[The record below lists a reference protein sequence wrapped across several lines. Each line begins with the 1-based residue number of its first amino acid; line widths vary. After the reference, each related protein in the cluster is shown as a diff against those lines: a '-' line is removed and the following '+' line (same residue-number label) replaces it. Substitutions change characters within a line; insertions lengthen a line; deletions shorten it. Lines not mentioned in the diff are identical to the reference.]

1 MGGHPPRGICGA
13 LAARGGRRGF
23 RPSRLARRWQ
33 RADVEEY
40 PRRMGE
46 IVKVDCKLTGLSGN
60 EIYCMRL
67 KGLTPSGVVIGNSIQ
82 SMGLLGGVRSAF
94 RGIVGGEIPDV
105 TRMIHEGGE
114 AAFVRMRA
122 EADREQVHG
131 VVGVSSELRNLSGNS
146 EFLFVGSGVSGAQGT
161 ALFTSSGDA
170 QELYCHM
177 DAGYEPREFVFGNI
191 AYSVGAVGGIAGTLK
206 TLVRGEIKEFSDVF
220 NETRHHALE
229 RLVAHARAVR
239 ANAVVG
245 VRTNVLHFAGFH
257 EMYMAGTA
265 AFHPALPPEFQS
277 APVTSDLTGEELWGM
292 TQLGYM
298 PIKLLIS
305 TSVYSLGAIGGIK
318 AAFRSFVKGEIG
330 DLTTLIYDAR
340 EHVFDRLKSEA
351 AAVGA
356 EEVVGIKTYIIELGS
371 SLVEIFAVGT
381 AIRKQ
386 SGMTV
391 KTQTLPAQAII
402 RDRDTWLS
410 GSGGFDVTSIRA
422 GG

>member
-1 MGGHPPRGICGA
+1 MGIE
-13 LAARGGRRGF
+13 
-23 RPSRLARRWQ
+23 
-33 RADVEEY
+33 V
-40 PRRMGE
+40 
-46 IVKVDCKLTGLSGN
+46 KLTGLSGN

-67 KGLTPSGVVIGNSIQ
+67 KGLTPGGVVIGNSIQ
-82 SMGLLGGVRSAF
+82 SMGFLGGVRSAF

-105 TRMIHEGGE
+105 TNMIHEGRE

-131 VVGVSSELRNLSGNS
+131 VVGVNSELRNLSGNS
-146 EFLFVGSGVSGAQGT
+146 EFLFVGSGVTGAQGT
-161 ALFTSSGDA
+161 ALFTSAGDA

-206 TLVRGEIKEFSDVF
+206 TLIRGEIKEFSDVF

-229 RLVAHARAVR
+229 RLVSHAKAVK

-265 AFHPALPPEFQS
+265 AYHPSLPPQCQA
-277 APVTSDLTGEELWGM
+277 APVTSDLTGEEMWGLA
-292 TQLGYM
+292 QLGYM

-340 EHVFDRLKSEA
+340 EHVFERLKREA
-351 AAVGA
+351 AAIGA

-381 AIRKQ
+381 AIRKLP
-386 SGMTV
+386 GMGV
-391 KTQTLPAQAII
+391 KTQMLPAQAII
-402 RDRDTWLS
+402 RDKDTWLS
-410 GSGGFDVTSIRA
+410 GSGGFDSATIRA

>member
-1 MGGHPPRGICGA
+1 M
-13 LAARGGRRGF
+13 
-23 RPSRLARRWQ
+23 
-33 RADVEEY
+33 
-40 PRRMGE
+40 
-46 IVKVDCKLTGLSGN
+46 KVDCKLTGLSGN

-82 SMGLLGGVRSAF
+82 SMGILGGVRSAF

-105 TRMIHEGGE
+105 TNMIHEGRE

-131 VVGVSSELRNLSGNS
+131 VVGVNSELRNLSGNS
-146 EFLFVGSGVSGAQGT
+146 EFLFVGSGVTGAQGT
-161 ALFTSSGDA
+161 TLFTSSGDA

-391 KTQTLPAQAII
+391 KTQALPAQAII
-402 RDRDTWLS
+402 RDKDTWLS

>member
-1 MGGHPPRGICGA
+1 MA
-13 LAARGGRRGF
+13 
-23 RPSRLARRWQ
+23 
-33 RADVEEY
+33 VE
-40 PRRMGE
+40 
-46 IVKVDCKLTGLSGN
+46 CKLTGLSGN

-67 KGLTPSGVVIGNSIQ
+67 KGLIPSGVVIGNSIQ
-82 SMGLLGGVRSAF
+82 SMGFLGGVRSAF

-105 TRMIHEGGE
+105 TNMIHEGRE

-131 VVGVSSELRNLSGNS
+131 VVGVNSELRNLSGNS
-146 EFLFVGSGVSGAQGT
+146 EFLFVGSGVIGGPGT
-161 ALFTSSGDA
+161 ALFTSAGDA

-206 TLVRGEIKEFSDVF
+206 TLIRGEIKEFSDVF

-229 RLVAHARAVR
+229 RLVAHAKAVR

-245 VRTNVLHFAGFH
+245 VRTSVLHFAGFH

-265 AFHPALPPEFQS
+265 AFHPLLPPGSQA

-292 TQLGYM
+292 SQLGYM

-356 EEVVGIKTYIIELGS
+356 EEVVGIKTYIVELGS

-381 AIRKQ
+381 AIRKLP
-386 SGMTV
+386 GMGV
-391 KTQTLPAQAII
+391 NTQTLPAQAII
-402 RDRDTWLS
+402 RDKDTWLS
-410 GSGGFDVTSIRA
+410 GSGGFDLASIRA

>member
-1 MGGHPPRGICGA
+1 MG
-13 LAARGGRRGF
+13 
-23 RPSRLARRWQ
+23 
-33 RADVEEY
+33 
-40 PRRMGE
+40 
-46 IVKVDCKLTGLSGN
+46 VDCKLTGLSGN

-67 KGLTPSGVVIGNSIQ
+67 KGLTPSAVVIGNSIQ
-82 SMGLLGGVRSAF
+82 SMGFLGGVRSAF

-105 TRMIHEGGE
+105 TNMIHAGRQ
-114 AAFVRMRA
+114 AAFARMRA

-131 VVGVSSELRNLSGNS
+131 VVGVNSELRNLSGNS
-146 EFLFVGSGVSGAQGT
+146 EFLFVGSGVIGAQGT

-177 DAGYEPREFVFGNI
+177 DAGYEPRELVFGNI

-206 TLVRGEIKEFSDVF
+206 TLVRGEITEFSDVF

-229 RLVAHARAVR
+229 RLVAHAKAVR

-245 VRTNVLHFAGFH
+245 VRTTVLHFAGFH

-265 AFHPALPPEFQS
+265 AFHPLLPAQFQS
-277 APVTSDLTGEELWGM
+277 APVTSDLTGEELWSM
-292 TQLGYM
+292 AQLGYM

-318 AAFRSFVKGEIG
+318 AAFRSFVKGEIS

-340 EHVFDRLKSEA
+340 EHVFERLKTEA
-351 AAVGA
+351 AAAGA

-371 SLVEIFAVGT
+371 SLIEIFAVGT
-381 AIRKQ
+381 AIRKLP
-386 SGMTV
+386 GMGV
-391 KTQTLPAQAII
+391 KTQMLPAQAII
-402 RDRDTWLS
+402 RDKDTWLS
-410 GSGGFDVTSIRA
+410 GSGGFDLTSIRA

>member
-1 MGGHPPRGICGA
+1 MGT
-13 LAARGGRRGF
+13 
-23 RPSRLARRWQ
+23 
-33 RADVEEY
+33 
-40 PRRMGE
+40 
-46 IVKVDCKLTGLSGN
+46 DCKLSGLSGN

-82 SMGLLGGVRSAF
+82 SMGFLGGVRSAF

-105 TRMIHEGGE
+105 TNMIHEGRQ

-131 VVGVSSELRNLSGNS
+131 VVGVSSELRSLSGNS
-146 EFLFVGSGVSGAQGT
+146 EFLFVGSGVAGAQGT
-161 ALFTSSGDA
+161 KLFTSAGDA

-177 DAGYEPREFVFGNI
+177 DAGYEPRDFVFGNI

-229 RLVAHARAVR
+229 RLTSHARTVG

-265 AFHPALPPEFQS
+265 AHHPQLPAQFQS

-305 TSVYSLGAIGGIK
+305 TSVYSLGAVGGIK

-351 AAVGA
+351 AALGA

-371 SLVEIFAVGT
+371 NLVEIFAVGT
-381 AIRKQ
+381 AVKKLA
-386 SGMTV
+386 GMRVETE
-391 KTQTLPAQAII
+391 TLPAQAII
-402 RDRDTWLS
+402 RDKDTWLS

>member
-1 MGGHPPRGICGA
+1 MRT
-13 LAARGGRRGF
+13 
-23 RPSRLARRWQ
+23 
-33 RADVEEY
+33 
-40 PRRMGE
+40 
-46 IVKVDCKLTGLSGN
+46 DCRLTGLSGN

-67 KGLTPSGVVIGNSIQ
+67 KGLTPGGVVIGNSIQ

-105 TRMIHEGGE
+105 TNMIHEGRE

-131 VVGVSSELRNLSGNS
+131 VVGVSSELRGLGGNS
-146 EFLFVGSGVSGAQGT
+146 EFLFVGSGVSRAQGT
-161 ALFTSSGDA
+161 TLFTSAGDA

-177 DAGYEPREFVFGNI
+177 DAGYEPKEFVFGNI
-191 AYSVGAVGGIAGTLK
+191 AYSVGAVGGIAGALK
-206 TLVRGEIKEFSDVF
+206 TLLRGEIKEFSDVF
-220 NETRHHALE
+220 NETRHHALQ
-229 RLVAHARAVR
+229 RLVAHAKAVR

-265 AFHPALPPEFQS
+265 AFHPLLPAECQS
-277 APVTSDLTGEELWGM
+277 DPVTSDLTGEELWAM

-298 PIKLLIS
+298 PVKLLIS

-318 AAFRSFVKGEIG
+318 AAFRSFAKGEIG

-340 EHVFDRLKSEA
+340 EHVFERLKSEA
-351 AAVGA
+351 RAAGA

-371 SLVEIFAVGT
+371 SLVEIFSVGT
-381 AIRKQ
+381 AVRKLQ
-386 SGMTV
+386 GIGV

-402 RDRDTWLS
+402 RDKDTWLS
-410 GSGGFDVTSIRA
+410 GSGGFDLTSIRA
-422 GG
+422 GE

>member
-1 MGGHPPRGICGA
+1 M
-13 LAARGGRRGF
+13 
-23 RPSRLARRWQ
+23 SR
-33 RADVEEY
+33 VE
-40 PRRMGE
+40 P
-46 IVKVDCKLTGLSGN
+46 KLTGLSGN

-82 SMGLLGGVRSAF
+82 SMGFLGGIRSAF

-105 TRMIHEGGE
+105 TRMIHEGRE
-114 AAFVRMRA
+114 AALQRMRA
-122 EADREQVHG
+122 EADREGVHG
-131 VVGVSSELRNLSGNS
+131 VVGVTSELRNLSGNS
-146 EFLFVGSGVSGAQGT
+146 EFLFVGSGVSGQEGAVR
-161 ALFTSSGDA
+161 FTSAHDA

-191 AYSVGAVGGIAGTLK
+191 AYSVGAVSGIAGTLK

-229 RLVAHARAVR
+229 RAVSQARAAK

-245 VRTNVLHFAGFH
+245 IRTNVLHFAGFH
-257 EMYMAGTA
+257 EMFMSGTA
-265 AFHPALPPEFQS
+265 AFHPLLPPGNMN

-292 TQLGYM
+292 TQMGYV

-318 AAFRSFVKGEIG
+318 AAFKGFIRGEIS

-340 EHVFDRLKSEA
+340 EHVFDRIKREA
-351 AAVGA
+351 AALGA

-381 AIRKQ
+381 AVRKMGGLGVATPQ
-386 SGMTV
+386 
-391 KTQTLPAQAII
+391 LPAQAVI
-402 RDRDTWLS
+402 RDKDTWMS
-410 GSGGFDVTSIRA
+410 GAGGFDLASIRA

>member
-1 MGGHPPRGICGA
+1 MKIN
-13 LAARGGRRGF
+13 
-23 RPSRLARRWQ
+23 
-33 RADVEEY
+33 
-40 PRRMGE
+40 
-46 IVKVDCKLTGLSGN
+46 CKLTGLSGN

-82 SMGLLGGVRSAF
+82 SMGILGGVRSAF

-105 TRMIHEGGE
+105 TNMIHEGRE

-131 VVGVSSELRNLSGNS
+131 VVGVNSELRNLSGNS
-146 EFLFVGSGVSGAQGT
+146 EFLFVGSGVTGAQGT
-161 ALFTSSGDA
+161 TLFTSSGDA

-220 NETRHHALE
+220 NETRHHALD

-402 RDRDTWLS
+402 RDKDTWLS

>member
-1 MGGHPPRGICGA
+1 M
-13 LAARGGRRGF
+13 
-23 RPSRLARRWQ
+23 
-33 RADVEEY
+33 RADC
-40 PRRMGE
+40 R
-46 IVKVDCKLTGLSGN
+46 LTGLSGN

-82 SMGLLGGVRSAF
+82 SMGFLGGVRSAF

-105 TRMIHEGGE
+105 TSMIHEGRE

-131 VVGVSSELRNLSGNS
+131 VVGVNSELRNLSGNS
-146 EFLFVGSGVSGAQGT
+146 EFLFVGSGVTGAQGT
-161 ALFTSSGDA
+161 AMFTSAGDA

-177 DAGYEPREFVFGNI
+177 DAGYEPRDFVFGNI

-229 RLVAHARAVR
+229 RLVTHAKAVR

-245 VRTNVLHFAGFH
+245 VRTSVLHFAGFH
-257 EMYMAGTA
+257 EMFMAGTA
-265 AFHPALPPEFQS
+265 AYHPQLPAEFQS

-292 TQLGYM
+292 AQLGYM

-340 EHVFDRLKSEA
+340 EHVFDRMKREA

-381 AIRKQ
+381 AVRQ
-386 SGMTV
+386 LPGMGV

-402 RDRDTWLS
+402 RDKDTWLS

>member
-1 MGGHPPRGICGA
+1 MA
-13 LAARGGRRGF
+13 
-23 RPSRLARRWQ
+23 
-33 RADVEEY
+33 VE
-40 PRRMGE
+40 
-46 IVKVDCKLTGLSGN
+46 CKLTGLSGN

-67 KGLTPSGVVIGNSIQ
+67 QGLTPSGVLIGNSIQ
-82 SMGLLGGVRSAF
+82 SMGFLGGVRSAF

-105 TRMIHEGGE
+105 TNMIHEGRE
-114 AAFVRMRA
+114 AAFDRMRA
-122 EADREQVHG
+122 EANREQVHG
-131 VVGVSSELRNLSGNS
+131 VVGVTSELRSLAGNS
-146 EFLFVGSGVSGAQGT
+146 EFLFVGSGVTRAQGST
-161 ALFTSSGDA
+161 LFTSAGDA

-177 DAGYEPREFVFGNI
+177 DAGYDPREFVFGNI

-220 NETRHHALE
+220 NATRHHALE
-229 RLVAHARAVR
+229 RLVAHAKAVQ

-245 VRTNVLHFAGFH
+245 VRTTVLQFAGFH
-257 EMYMAGTA
+257 EMYMSGTA
-265 AFHPALPPEFQS
+265 AFHAQLPAQTRN

-292 TQLGYM
+292 AQLGYM

-340 EHVFDRLKSEA
+340 EQVFDRVKSEA
-351 AAVGA
+351 AALGA

-381 AIRKQ
+381 AVRKL
-386 SGMTV
+386 SGMGV

-402 RDRDTWLS
+402 RDKDTWLS
-410 GSGGFDVTSIRA
+410 GSGGFDLTAIRA

>member
-1 MGGHPPRGICGA
+1 MA
-13 LAARGGRRGF
+13 
-23 RPSRLARRWQ
+23 
-33 RADVEEY
+33 
-40 PRRMGE
+40 
-46 IVKVDCKLTGLSGN
+46 VDCKLTGLSGN

-67 KGLTPSGVVIGNSIQ
+67 KGLIPSGVVIGNSIQ
-82 SMGLLGGVRSAF
+82 SMGILGGVRSAF

-105 TRMIHEGGE
+105 TNMIHEGRE

-122 EADREQVHG
+122 EADRERVHG
-131 VVGVSSELRNLSGNS
+131 VVGVTSELRSLSGNS
-146 EFLFVGSGVSGAQGT
+146 EFLFVGSGVTGAQGT
-161 ALFTSSGDA
+161 ALFTSAGDA
-170 QELYCHM
+170 QELFCHM

-229 RLVAHARAVR
+229 RLVRHAKAVR

-265 AFHPALPPEFQS
+265 AFHPLLPAESQTM
-277 APVTSDLTGEELWGM
+277 PVTSDLTGEELWGM
-292 TQLGYM
+292 AQLGYM

-340 EHVFDRLKSEA
+340 EHVFERLKREA

-356 EEVVGIKTYIIELGS
+356 EEVVGIKTYIIEIGS

-381 AIRKQ
+381 AVRKL
-386 SGMTV
+386 SGMGV

-402 RDRDTWLS
+402 RDKDTWLS
-410 GSGGFDVTSIRA
+410 GAGSFDLTSTRA

>member
-1 MGGHPPRGICGA
+1 MRT
-13 LAARGGRRGF
+13 
-23 RPSRLARRWQ
+23 
-33 RADVEEY
+33 
-40 PRRMGE
+40 
-46 IVKVDCKLTGLSGN
+46 DCRLTGLSGN

-82 SMGLLGGVRSAF
+82 SMGFLGGVRSAF

-105 TRMIHEGGE
+105 TNMIHEGRE

-131 VVGVSSELRNLSGNS
+131 VVGVSSELRGLGGNS
-146 EFLFVGSGVSGAQGT
+146 EFLFVGSGVSRAQGT
-161 ALFTSSGDA
+161 TLFTSAGDA

-177 DAGYEPREFVFGNI
+177 DAGYEPKEFVFGNI

-206 TLVRGEIKEFSDVF
+206 TLLRGEIKEFSDVF
-220 NETRHHALE
+220 NETRHHALQ
-229 RLVAHARAVR
+229 RLVAHAKAVR

-265 AFHPALPPEFQS
+265 AFHPLLPAECQS
-277 APVTSDLTGEELWGM
+277 DPVTSDLTGEELWAM

-298 PIKLLIS
+298 PVKLLIS

-340 EHVFDRLKSEA
+340 EHVFERLKSEA
-351 AAVGA
+351 GAVGA

-381 AIRKQ
+381 AVRKLQ
-386 SGMTV
+386 GIGV
-391 KTQTLPAQAII
+391 KTQSLPPQAII
-402 RDRDTWLS
+402 RDKDTWLS
-410 GSGGFDVTSIRA
+410 GSGGFELTSIRA
-422 GG
+422 GE

>member
-1 MGGHPPRGICGA
+1 M
-13 LAARGGRRGF
+13 
-23 RPSRLARRWQ
+23 
-33 RADVEEY
+33 RA
-40 PRRMGE
+40 
-46 IVKVDCKLTGLSGN
+46 DCKLTGLSGN

-67 KGLTPSGVVIGNSIQ
+67 KGLIPSGVVIGNSIQ
-82 SMGLLGGVRSAF
+82 SMGFLGGVRSAF

-105 TRMIHEGGE
+105 TSMIHEGRE

-131 VVGVSSELRNLSGNS
+131 VVGVNSELRNLSGNS
-146 EFLFVGSGVSGAQGT
+146 EFLFVGSGVTGAQGT
-161 ALFTSSGDA
+161 AMFTSAGDA

-177 DAGYEPREFVFGNI
+177 DAGYEPKEFVFGNI

-220 NETRHHALE
+220 NETRHHALD
-229 RLVAHARAVR
+229 RLVTHAKAVR

-257 EMYMAGTA
+257 EMFMAGTA
-265 AFHPALPPEFQS
+265 AYHPQLPPEFQS

-340 EHVFDRLKSEA
+340 EHVFDRMKREA

-381 AIRKQ
+381 AVRRLP
-386 SGMTV
+386 GLGV

-402 RDRDTWLS
+402 RDKDTWLS

>member
-1 MGGHPPRGICGA
+1 MA
-13 LAARGGRRGF
+13 
-23 RPSRLARRWQ
+23 
-33 RADVEEY
+33 VE
-40 PRRMGE
+40 
-46 IVKVDCKLTGLSGN
+46 CKLTGLSGN

-67 KGLTPSGVVIGNSIQ
+67 QGLTPSGVLIGNSIQ
-82 SMGLLGGVRSAF
+82 SMGFLGGVRSAF

-105 TRMIHEGGE
+105 TNMIHEGRE
-114 AAFVRMRA
+114 AAFDRMRT
-122 EADREQVHG
+122 EANREQVHG
-131 VVGVSSELRNLSGNS
+131 VVGVSSELRSLAGNS
-146 EFLFVGSGVSGAQGT
+146 EFLFVGSGVTRAQGST
-161 ALFTSSGDA
+161 LFTSAGDA

-177 DAGYEPREFVFGNI
+177 DAGYDPREFVFGNI

-220 NETRHHALE
+220 NATRHHALE
-229 RLVAHARAVR
+229 RLVAHAKAVR

-245 VRTNVLHFAGFH
+245 VRTTVLQFAGFH
-257 EMYMAGTA
+257 EMYMSGTA
-265 AFHPALPPEFQS
+265 AFHAQLPSQTQN

-292 TQLGYM
+292 AQLGYM

-340 EHVFDRLKSEA
+340 EQVFDRVKSEA
-351 AAVGA
+351 AALGA

-381 AIRKQ
+381 AVRKL
-386 SGMTV
+386 SGMGV
-391 KTQTLPAQAII
+391 KTQMLPAQAII
-402 RDRDTWLS
+402 RDKDTWLS
-410 GSGGFDVTSIRA
+410 GSGGFDLTAIRA

>member
-1 MGGHPPRGICGA
+1 
-13 LAARGGRRGF
+13 
-23 RPSRLARRWQ
+23 
-33 RADVEEY
+33 
-40 PRRMGE
+40 
-46 IVKVDCKLTGLSGN
+46 
-60 EIYCMRL
+60 MRL
-67 KGLTPSGVVIGNSIQ
+67 KGFTPSGVVIGNSIQ
-82 SMGLLGGVRSAF
+82 SMGFLGGVRSAF

-105 TRMIHEGGE
+105 TQMIHEGR
-114 AAFVRMRA
+114 AAAYTRMRA

-131 VVGVSSELRNLSGNS
+131 VVGVNAELRNLSGNS
-146 EFLFVGSGVSGAQGT
+146 EFLFVGSGVSGGPGT
-161 ALFTSSGDA
+161 APFTSAGDA

-177 DAGYEPREFVFGNI
+177 DCGYDPKELVFGNI

-220 NETRHHALE
+220 NETRHHALD
-229 RLVAHARAVR
+229 RLVTHAKAVG

-265 AFHPALPPEFQS
+265 AFHALLPPATLTS
-277 APVTSDLTGEELWGM
+277 PVTSDLTGEELWGM

-318 AAFRSFVKGEIG
+318 AAFQSLVRGELG
-330 DLTTLIYDAR
+330 DLTTLIYEAR
-340 EHVFDRLKSEA
+340 EHVFERLKKDA

-356 EEVVGIKTYIIELGS
+356 EEVVGIKTYIVELGS

-381 AIRKQ
+381 AVAKLA
-386 SGMTV
+386 GMDV
-391 KTQTLPAQAII
+391 KTPTLPAQAII
-402 RDRDTWLS
+402 RDKDTWVN
-410 GSGGFDVTSIRA
+410 GPGGFEIQTLRA

>member
-1 MGGHPPRGICGA
+1 MPA
-13 LAARGGRRGF
+13 
-23 RPSRLARRWQ
+23 
-33 RADVEEY
+33 
-40 PRRMGE
+40 
-46 IVKVDCKLTGLSGN
+46 DCKLTGLSGN

-82 SMGLLGGVRSAF
+82 SMGFLGGVRSAF

-105 TRMIHEGGE
+105 TSMIHEGRE

-131 VVGVSSELRNLSGNS
+131 VVGVNSELRNLSGNS
-146 EFLFVGSGVSGAQGT
+146 EFLFVGSGVTGAQGT
-161 ALFTSSGDA
+161 AMFTSAGDA

-177 DAGYEPREFVFGNI
+177 DAGYEPRDFVFGNI

-229 RLVAHARAVR
+229 RLVTHAKAVR

-245 VRTNVLHFAGFH
+245 VRTSVLHFAGFH
-257 EMYMAGTA
+257 EMFMAGTA
-265 AFHPALPPEFQS
+265 AYHPQLPAEFQS

-340 EHVFDRLKSEA
+340 EHVFDRMKREA

-381 AIRKQ
+381 AVRRLP
-386 SGMTV
+386 GMGV

-402 RDRDTWLS
+402 RDKDTWLS

>member
-1 MGGHPPRGICGA
+1 MQIEP
-13 LAARGGRRGF
+13 
-23 RPSRLARRWQ
+23 
-33 RADVEEY
+33 
-40 PRRMGE
+40 
-46 IVKVDCKLTGLSGN
+46 KLTGLSGN

-82 SMGLLGGVRSAF
+82 SMGFLGGVRSAF

-105 TRMIHEGGE
+105 TGMIRAGRE
-114 AAFVRMRA
+114 AAFERMRA
-122 EADREQVHG
+122 EAKREGVHG
-131 VVGVSSELRNLSGNS
+131 VVGVTSELRSLGGNS
-146 EFLFVGSGVSGAQGT
+146 EFLFVGSGVSGAPG
-161 ALFTSSGDA
+161 AAAFTSAGDA

-229 RLVAHARAVR
+229 RVVSHAKTAG

-245 VRTNVLHFAGFH
+245 IRTSVMHFAGFH

-265 AFHPALPPEFQS
+265 ASHPALPAEFS
-277 APVTSDLTGEELWGM
+277 SFPATSDLTGEELWGM
-292 TQLGYM
+292 TQLGYI
-298 PIKLLIS
+298 PLKLLIS

-318 AAFRSFVKGEIG
+318 AAFQSFVKGELP

-340 EHVFDRLKSEA
+340 EQVFDRLKREA
-351 AAVGA
+351 AALGA
-356 EEVVGIKTYIIELGS
+356 EEVVGIKTYIIELGT
-371 SLVEIFAVGT
+371 SLVEIFSVGT
-381 AIRKQ
+381 AVRKLP
-386 SGMTV
+386 GV
-391 KTQTLPAQAII
+391 GVQTASLPAQAII
-402 RDRDTWLS
+402 RDKDTWLS
-410 GSGGFDVTSIRA
+410 GSGGFDLQSTRA

>member
-1 MGGHPPRGICGA
+1 MA
-13 LAARGGRRGF
+13 
-23 RPSRLARRWQ
+23 
-33 RADVEEY
+33 
-40 PRRMGE
+40 
-46 IVKVDCKLTGLSGN
+46 VDCKLTGLSGN

-67 KGLTPSGVVIGNSIQ
+67 KGLIPSGVVIGNSIQ
-82 SMGLLGGVRSAF
+82 SMGFLGGVRSAF

-105 TRMIHEGGE
+105 TNMIHEGRE

-122 EADREQVHG
+122 EADRERVHG
-131 VVGVSSELRNLSGNS
+131 VVGVTSELRSLGGNS
-146 EFLFVGSGVSGAQGT
+146 EFLFVGSGVSGADGT
-161 ALFTSSGDA
+161 ALFTSAGDA

-229 RLVAHARAVR
+229 RLVAHAKAVR

-265 AFHPALPPEFQS
+265 AFHPLLPPEFAR
-277 APVTSDLTGEELWGM
+277 APVTSDLTGGELWGM

-340 EHVFDRLKSEA
+340 EHVFERLKREA
-351 AAVGA
+351 AALGA

-371 SLVEIFAVGT
+371 NLVEIFAVGT
-381 AIRKQ
+381 AIRKLP
-386 SGMTV
+386 GMGV

-402 RDRDTWLS
+402 RDKDTWLS
-410 GSGGFDVTSIRA
+410 GSGGFDLTQMRA